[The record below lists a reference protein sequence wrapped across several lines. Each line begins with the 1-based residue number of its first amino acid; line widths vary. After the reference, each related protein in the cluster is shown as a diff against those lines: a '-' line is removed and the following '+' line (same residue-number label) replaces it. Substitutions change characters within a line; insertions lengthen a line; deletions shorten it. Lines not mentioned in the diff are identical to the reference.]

1 MYIRMHA
8 CMSKSRSRGEGG
20 AAVLRTISRA
30 EATLSA
36 LAAVLPCTGTARRAA
51 RVRCCPGPCSQ
62 TSGCSR
68 SAEWSCPGPCS
79 RTSGYSRSAE
89 WSARRH
95 GQCHG
100 RSAIAACPPRPA
112 QERPLPAMGSRCCPG
127 PCCPGPCCPGPCSG
141 KAVPAMGQ
149 PRRGEAGRGRRGG
162 GGHRRCL
169 LAACRRRVNQEPLL
183 PRVNQEGGAAL
194 GTMACL
200 GTRAASR
207 AASPVPVSLSSGRSG
222 RRAGSRP
229 GADAGSV
236 RGSPSQTACRP
247 TTCPTTLR
255 RRRAHKD
262 GSEALGAADCTL
274 HPAPCTLRTKMAVRP
289 LVPPTARLRHHRVRR
304 G

>member
-1 MYIRMHA
+1 MCACIRCACTWYCACAQATQLEEKRGQRVYIRMHA

-141 KAVPAMGQ
+141 KAVPAMLGQ
-149 PRRGEAGRGRRGG
+149 PRRGEAGR
-162 GGHRRCL
+162 
-169 LAACRRRVNQEPLL
+169 
-183 PRVNQEGGAAL
+183 
-194 GTMACL
+194 
-200 GTRAASR
+200 
-207 AASPVPVSLSSGRSG
+207 
-222 RRAGSRP
+222 
-229 GADAGSV
+229 
-236 RGSPSQTACRP
+236 
-247 TTCPTTLR
+247 
-255 RRRAHKD
+255 
-262 GSEALGAADCTL
+262 
-274 HPAPCTLRTKMAVRP
+274 
-289 LVPPTARLRHHRVRR
+289 
-304 G
+304 

>member
-1 MYIRMHA
+1 M
-8 CMSKSRSRGEGG
+8 
-20 AAVLRTISRA
+20 
-30 EATLSA
+30 
-36 LAAVLPCTGTARRAA
+36 
-51 RVRCCPGPCSQ
+51 
-62 TSGCSR
+62 
-68 SAEWSCPGPCS
+68 
-79 RTSGYSRSAE
+79 
-89 WSARRH
+89 
-95 GQCHG
+95 
-100 RSAIAACPPRPA
+100 
-112 QERPLPAMGSRCCPG
+112 
-127 PCCPGPCCPGPCSG
+127 
-141 KAVPAMGQ
+141 
-149 PRRGEAGRGRRGG
+149 
-162 GGHRRCL
+162 CL

-222 RRAGSRP
+222 GRAGSRP

-262 GSEALGAADCTL
+262 GSEALAWCRRLHPAPCTLHPAHKDGSEALGAADCTL
-274 HPAPCTLRTKMAVRP
+274 HPAPCTLRIKMAVRP